1 MKRRSVV
8 VHGHFYQPPREDPWT
23 DRVPRQRSAAPQ
35 HDWNERIHDECY
47 RVVVAAALKNAEGR
61 VTGVVNALE
70 WMSWDAGPTLLRWLA
85 RERPDTYRAFLEAD
99 RRAVQRTGHG
109 NALAQPYHHVI
120 LPLTSRREKV
130 TEVRWGITD
139 FERRFGR
146 RPEGMWLPEAAVD
159 METLE
164 VLADAGIGFTVVG
177 PAQVE
182 ATPSEGLPGRVALGK
197 NRSIAVFVYDGGLSH
212 DVAFGALVRDA
223 ALWVSRLAD
232 LASDR
237 MVVSMA
243 TDGETFG
250 HHHKWAEMGLAAALA
265 GAARRPELVVEGY
278 AAALERHPPVERL
291 RIVEP
296 SSWSCAHGVDRWR
309 ADCGCKIDPSQ
320 PTSQAWR
327 AVLRDALTELAGTL
341 HGVFEREGGALLT
354 DPWAARDAFAEAL
367 DAPDEER
374 RRFVERHMSGLRL
387 TDAAA
392 GRALELLEME
402 RDLLRMDTSCAWFFD
417 DIARLEPLQNLLYA
431 AHALDLAGNAAGD
444 SESRLVERLRE
455 AVSNDPEKGNGED
468 FWRVEVRGGRPTHP
482 RLKSGLRERDDE
494 VTGAPES
501 PPRLRALKRAFVHP
515 SEDAQAEALEALRD
529 ATESELFD
537 ARVTTE
543 RFLLRGGDPEPH
555 VAALVERLGLASDA
569 RGSGLPMGKPLRF
582 VFGLHLHQPV
592 GNFDV
597 VFESH
602 VEDVYLPFLE
612 RCDERGLLPLAL
624 HVSGPLLEW
633 LDGRGHR
640 LLDVIAR
647 LVERGVVEPLLAG
660 FYEPVLPV
668 LTREDRLQQIA
679 WMREWLA
686 DRFGADA
693 RALWLTERV
702 WEPGLVSDLADA
714 GVEQVLVDDRHFLVA
729 GHERSELHRPWR
741 TEAEG
746 RSISVLPIDERLR
759 YLVPFRSPQ
768 EIGGYLRRLA
778 SAGHAMAVL
787 ADDGEKFG
795 GWPGTAEWVWER
807 GWLDAFLDEMERLR
821 EEGVVRLDTPAGVCR
836 DVPSA
841 GLAYLPSASYREM
854 ELWSLPPRAAGTLER
869 VSHEHEGDPRAAHVL
884 RGGHW
889 RNFLTRYDE
898 SNRMHKKAQLLSE
911 LCRRR
916 GDPADARRAVGRAQC
931 NDPYW
936 HGVFG
941 GLYLRHLRN
950 AIWENLAEAE
960 GLLRAGEGLGV
971 DRGDFDGDG
980 HEEIWVHS
988 GAFSALVEPHAGGR
1002 LVELTDFATG
1012 VNLVDVLTRRRES
1025 YHRKPDEHR
1034 HAEPPAESPGDTVDA
1049 MPSIH
1054 ELEEGLTLDALPPVD
1069 LDVRAL
1075 GVERVLAGDTTAE
1088 AYEAADYEPLRSW
1101 ADERLKADVVE
1112 EEDAVEVILRSH
1124 APDKLEK
1131 RMRFASDGALLISW
1145 RWDPGLLPSGAFF
1158 APELSLSS
1166 DPGLELDPSPEE
1178 VWRHD
1183 IVTVSKKE
1191 SGYEETVQGESVTPR
1206 WPCRLGR
1213 ATVRIPAR

>member
-8 VHGHFYQPPREDPWT
+8 IHGHFYQPPREDPWS

-47 RVVVAAALKNAEGR
+47 RVVVAAALKNADGR
-61 VTGVVNALE
+61 VSGVVNALE

-85 RERPDTYRAFLEAD
+85 RERPATYRAFVEAD
-99 RRAVQRTGHG
+99 HRSVRRTGHG

-146 RPEGMWLPEAAVD
+146 KPEGMWLPEAAVD

-164 VLADAGIGFTVVG
+164 VLADAGIRFTVVG
-177 PAQVE
+177 PGQVE
-182 ATPSEGLPGRVALGK
+182 GAPSEGLPGRVDLGGRK
-197 NRSIAVFVYDGGLSH
+197 SIAVFVYDGGLSH
-212 DVAFGALVRDA
+212 DVAFGALVRNA
-223 ALWVSRLAD
+223 ELWVSRLAA
-232 LASDR
+232 LASER

-250 HHHKWAEMGLAAALA
+250 HHHKWAEMGLAAVIA

-278 AAALERHPPVERL
+278 GAALERHPPLERV

-327 AVLRDALTELAGTL
+327 GVLRDGLERLAATL
-341 HGVFEREGGALLT
+341 HDVFEREGGALLA
-354 DPWAARDAFAEAL
+354 DPWAARESFAEVL
-367 DAPDEER
+367 DSSDEER
-374 RRFVERHMSGLRL
+374 RRFVDRHARGKNLSD
-387 TDAAA
+387 TKAA
-392 GRALELLEME
+392 RAIELLEME

-431 AHALDLAGNAAGD
+431 AHAIDLAGKAAGD
-444 SESRLVERLRE
+444 AEARLVGRLRD
-455 AVSNDPEKGNGED
+455 AVSNDPAEGTGED
-468 FWRVEVRGGRPTHP
+468 FWRVEVRGASP
-482 RLKSGLRERDDE
+482 RLREVEDE
-494 VTGAPES
+494 VSGAPEA
-501 PPRLRALKRAFVHP
+501 PRPLRALGRAFTHP
-515 SEDAQAEALEALRD
+515 SEDAEAEALEAL
-529 ATESELFD
+529 AAASASHLFD
-537 ARVTTE
+537 ARVVTE
-543 RFLLRGGDPEPH
+543 RFLLRGGDPEPY
-555 VAALVERLGLASDA
+555 VAALVERLGLAPEGTGA
-569 RGSGLPMGKPLRF
+569 GLPTGEPLRF

-612 RCDERGLLPLAL
+612 RCDERDLLPLAL

-668 LTREDRLQQIA
+668 LTREDRLQQIG

-693 RALWLTERV
+693 TALWLTERV
-702 WEPGLVSDLADA
+702 WEPGLVCDLVDA
-714 GVEQVLVDDRHFLVA
+714 GVGQVLVDDRHFLVA
-729 GHERSELHRPWR
+729 GHERSQLHRPWR

-746 RSISVLPIDERLR
+746 RSLSVLPIDERLR
-759 YLVPFRSPQ
+759 YLVPFRSPH

-795 GWPGTAEWVWER
+795 GWPGTAEWVWEK

-821 EEGVVRLDTPAGVCR
+821 EEGIVRLDTPTGVCR

-854 ELWSLPPRAAGTLER
+854 EIWSLPPRAAETLER
-869 VSHEHEGDPRAAHVL
+869 VSHEHEGDERATHVL

-898 SNRMHKKAQLLSE
+898 SNRMHKKAQILSE
-911 LCRRR
+911 LCRRA
-916 GDPADARRAVGRAQC
+916 GDPAEARRAVGRAQC

-960 GLLRAGEGLGV
+960 GILRAGEGLGV

-988 GAFSALVEPHAGGR
+988 RAFSALVEPHAGGR
-1002 LVELTDFATG
+1002 LVELTDFASR
-1012 VNLVDVLTRRRES
+1012 VNLADVLTRRRES
-1025 YHRKPDEHR
+1025 YHRKPDEQH
-1034 HAEPPAESPGDTVDA
+1034 HHPAPPPEPAGDT

-1054 ELEEGLTLDALPPVD
+1054 ELEEGLTLDTLPPVD

-1075 GVERVLAGDTTAE
+1075 GVERVLARDTTAQ
-1088 AYEAADYEPLRSW
+1088 AYADADYEPLRSW
-1101 ADERLKADVVE
+1101 SSEGLEAEVVE
-1112 EEDAVEVILRSH
+1112 AEGAVELILRSD
-1124 APDKLEK
+1124 ASDKLEK
-1131 RMRFASDGALLISW
+1131 RLRFAPDGEVFISW
-1145 RWDPGLLPSGAFF
+1145 RWDAGVMPSGAFF
-1158 APELSLSS
+1158 SPELSVAS
-1166 DPGLELDPSPEE
+1166 DPGLAFDPSPAE
-1178 VWRHD
+1178 VWRYD

-1213 ATVRIPAR
+1213 ATVRIPARS